1 MSKFLSHDEI
11 SSQQRNKEAKKSSET
26 DKQRTLNI
34 KEAGTIGKRL
44 FPCSFR
50 VDHQMKA
57 FLEGFN
63 ELVQLNLLKIFD
75 EGELELLMCGIG
87 AIDVKDWKQHTVY
100 KVKIYSYATF
110 L

>member
-1 MSKFLSHDEI
+1 M
-11 SSQQRNKEAKKSSET
+11 KS
-26 DKQRTLNI
+26 
-34 KEAGTIGKRL
+34 
-44 FPCSFR
+44 
-50 VDHQMKA
+50 

-100 KVKIYSYATF
+100 KVPPSTIKRTTLIACNQLSF
-110 L
+110 DKLHKDQRKCSGSINPMLRKPINGQLDIFGGFS

>member
-1 MSKFLSHDEI
+1 MLNVVAI
-11 SSQQRNKEAKKSSET
+11 S
-26 DKQRTLNI
+26 
-34 KEAGTIGKRL
+34 
-44 FPCSFR
+44 FCR
-50 VDHQMKA
+50 VEKQMKS

-100 KVKIYSYATF
+100 KVTDIIDTSKALLKQNIYFSG
-110 L
+110 

>member
-1 MSKFLSHDEI
+1 M
-11 SSQQRNKEAKKSSET
+11 KS
-26 DKQRTLNI
+26 
-34 KEAGTIGKRL
+34 
-44 FPCSFR
+44 
-50 VDHQMKA
+50 

-100 KVKIYSYATF
+100 KVMCDADIIDSSKTLLTKYLFFRVTITPTTS
-110 L
+110 

>member
-1 MSKFLSHDEI
+1 MLNVVAI
-11 SSQQRNKEAKKSSET
+11 S
-26 DKQRTLNI
+26 
-34 KEAGTIGKRL
+34 
-44 FPCSFR
+44 FCR
-50 VDHQMKA
+50 VEKQMKS

-100 KVKIYSYATF
+100 KVMM
-110 L
+110 